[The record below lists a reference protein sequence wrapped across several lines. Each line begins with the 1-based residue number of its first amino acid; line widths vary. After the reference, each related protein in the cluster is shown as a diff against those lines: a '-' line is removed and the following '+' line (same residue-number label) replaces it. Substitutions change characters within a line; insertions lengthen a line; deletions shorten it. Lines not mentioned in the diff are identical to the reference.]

1 MATWSVTVTN
11 KGIALQTK
19 QVNGATIS
27 FTRVVSGSGSVSIVN
42 LKEQTA
48 VKSIVQTLSMES
60 LKVLDDT
67 FKITVLLSNAELTEG
82 YNLSQIG
89 FYATDPDEGEILFA
103 IGQIDT
109 PRAIPTNDDS
119 PGYCLEFAFTFQNS
133 NNVTIEITPDMSA
146 YVTMNVVND
155 VVENAKDEMT
165 ISGAATGNPI
175 TIEDSTDAPFNDI
188 TVYGGSRQI
197 TTTGKNILPVD
208 ENLTLSDVYGID
220 VNIPIGSYKV
230 TLKSQTHNGDEY
242 PYIRFTTNNV
252 WIKLEDNLSKDVVLS
267 SEESKIYIYTNGMN
281 AAESKDVEATL
292 KQLMVSIGGGEYEPY
307 TGGKPA
313 PNPDYPQGIESVGDS
328 GSVIINTTGKNLFN
342 CRDVVEGSLYNSAVI
357 ADDDFVTLECDN
369 LEGTTTAYKNYW
381 THICK
386 NLKKDTDYRIVVE
399 VKTLVNC
406 GLYAVSRRT
415 PNTTESQFDE
425 NLVIQQ
431 VGTFSQVIH
440 TNDADWTGTVYALRT
455 FAQFSPGAS
464 GKCVFR
470 ISLQQT
476 EDTSTNYEPY
486 KESTATVP
494 LANPLYGTST
504 IGFSGIKN
512 KFASII
518 FDGSDDEGWR
528 LDNTS
533 DDTKKRMVTSAI
545 KDLVKKTE
553 NNQFAN
559 IWCTMFLKVKADDTY
574 TKHDGIS
581 VDDLGRVHIYSETY
595 NDAVKDWCAFLANNP
610 MTVIYELA
618 EPLTEELTDEQ
629 ITALQSLQTF
639 EPNTNIFADDLAN
652 MDAEYFKNNGNGKAM
667 AILKNENIELRKLI
681 GDVNTV
687 LEGLIGGA

>member
-67 FKITVLLSNAELTEG
+67 FKITVLLSNAEVTEG

-109 PRAIPTNDDS
+109 PRAIPTNEDS

-133 NNVTIEITPDMSA
+133 NNATIEITPDMSA

-155 VVENAKDEMT
+155 IVENTKDEVS
-165 ISGAATGNPI
+165 ISGKGTGNLI
-175 TIEDSTDAPFNDI
+175 AIDDSTDAPFNYI

-267 SEESKIYIYTNGMN
+267 SEETKIYIYTNGMN

-313 PNPDYPQGIESVGDS
+313 PNPDYPQEIESVGDS

-369 LEGTTTAYKNYW
+369 SEGTTTAYKNYW

-406 GLYAVSRRT
+406 GLYAVSIKT

-486 KESTATVP
+486 KETTATVP
-494 LANPLYGTST
+494 LTEPLYG
-504 IGFSGIKN
+504 IGTTKDEIGIQNDIKMN
-512 KFASII
+512 VGKVVL
-518 FDGSDDEGWR
+518 DGSDDEAWYFNALQTSGKYSYYIQIDNAKPVAKALSNAYVYKSWYDEPWNISQDIVSITGNSR
-528 LDNTS
+528 LY
-533 DDTKKRMVTSAI
+533 
-545 KDLVKKTE
+545 L
-553 NNQFAN
+553 
-559 IWCTMFLKVKADDTY
+559 Y
-574 TKHDGIS
+574 TDYATLDELREALS
-581 VDDLGRVHIYSETY
+581 
-595 NDAVKDWCAFLANNP
+595 NNP
-610 MTVIYELA
+610 VTVIYELDKPVIT
-618 EPLTEELTDEQ
+618 PLTEEQ
-629 ITALQSLQTF
+629 RTALQNLLTF
-639 EPNTNIFADDLAN
+639 EPITNVFADDLATL
-652 MDAEYFKNNGNGKAM
+652 DVEYFKNTENGKAM
-667 AILKNENIELRKLI
+667 ATLKQENNELRKLI